1 MTPPETPGT
10 IKEPNG
16 SKQSDCLIVSN
27 PRKKPI
33 IGIIGGIA
41 SGKSTVAAEFGK
53 LGCAVI
59 SADAI
64 AHDLLEQ
71 EPIRDE
77 LVRQFGGEIL
87 HPSGQIDRGRLGQ
100 IVFADVEKLCALNK
114 VIHPRVLERTEELIA
129 EYNQC
134 THVQAIVLDMP
145 LLVEVG
151 WANRCDRADLCEC
164 DAAQRA
170 RRAKQTG
177 LLDEQG
183 IKIREKFQI
192 SLDKKAELADN
203 TIDNNSDFLT
213 LVRQIQDIF
222 SDIAKKQVAWLFG
235 SLCCGT
241 QLSLDQAQL
250 VV

>member
-1 MTPPETPGT
+1 MT
-10 IKEPNG
+10 
-16 SKQSDCLIVSN
+16 VSN

-41 SGKSTVAAEFGK
+41 SGKSTVAAQFGK

-64 AHDLLEQ
+64 AHDLLGQ
-71 EPIRDE
+71 EPVRDE
-77 LVRQFGGEIL
+77 IVRQFGRGIL
-87 HPSGQIDRGRLGQ
+87 HPSGQIDRRRLAQ
-100 IVFADVEKLCALNK
+100 IVFADAEKLCLLNK
-114 VIHPRVLERTEELIA
+114 MMHPRVLARTEELIA
-129 EYNQC
+129 EYDRC
-134 THVQAIVLDMP
+134 TPVRAIVLDMP

-151 WANRCDRADLCEC
+151 WANRCDKLIFVRC
-164 DAAQRA
+164 DSAQRA
-170 RRAKQTG
+170 GRARQAG

-203 TIDNNSDFLT
+203 TIDNNSDFST

-222 SDIAKKQVAWLFG
+222 SDIA
-235 SLCCGT
+235 
-241 QLSLDQAQL
+241 
-250 VV
+250 

>member
-1 MTPPETPGT
+1 MTPAEAPGK
-10 IKEPNG
+10 IAALHG
-16 SKQSDCLIVSN
+16 SKQSNCFIVSN

-71 EPIRDE
+71 ELIRAE
-77 LVRQFGGEIL
+77 LVRQFGAEIL
-87 HPSGQIDRGRLGQ
+87 QRGGRIDRTRLGQ
-100 IVFADVEKLCALNK
+100 LVFADAEKLCALNK

-129 EYNQC
+129 KYRQC

-151 WANRCDRADLCEC
+151 WASRCDRLIFVKC
-164 DAAQRA
+164 DDTQRA
-170 RRAKQTG
+170 ERAKQAG

-192 SLDKKAELADN
+192 SLDKKSRLADN
-203 TIDNNSDFLT
+203 TVDNNSDFLT

-222 SDIAKKQVAWLFG
+222 SDIAR
-235 SLCCGT
+235 SR
-241 QLSLDQAQL
+241 
-250 VV
+250 

>member
-1 MTPPETPGT
+1 MTPSGTPGK
-10 IKEPNG
+10 IEELNG
-16 SKQSDCLIVSN
+16 NKQSDCLTMSN

-41 SGKSTVAAEFGK
+41 SGKSTVAARFGT

-64 AHDLLEQ
+64 AHDLLRE
-71 EPIRDE
+71 EPVRDE
-77 LVRQFGGEIL
+77 IVRQFGRGIL
-87 HPSGQIDRGRLGQ
+87 HPSGQIDRRRLAE

-129 EYNQC
+129 EYSQC
-134 THVQAIVLDMP
+134 RHVQAIVLDMP

-151 WANRCDRADLCEC
+151 WENRCDKLIFVQC
-164 DAAQRA
+164 DDAQRA
-170 RRAKQTG
+170 RRARQTG

-203 TIDNNSDFLT
+203 TIDNNSDFST

-222 SDIAKKQVAWLFG
+222 SDIAKNR
-235 SLCCGT
+235 
-241 QLSLDQAQL
+241 
-250 VV
+250 